1 MRALLLGLVAALP
14 LSAAP
19 ASAAPDA
26 SGTRTIEVKRK
37 KKPAAKKARRQPLSF
52 DANVAASV
60 IYLVGGK
67 VHVGNGKIIED
78 AVIKIA
84 GGRIESVGESGSAP
98 GDATAVDLKGKIV
111 TPGLIAA
118 DANIGLVEIRAESST
133 RDDVRKDPHPIHAG
147 YDASSAVNSLS
158 SLFQVNAIDG
168 VTSAA
173 VSPGGGLI
181 SGQVAWVDLVHGARD
196 AVARPRVAIDAAIG
210 QGYGG
215 SRAATL
221 AKLREVLSDARF
233 YRQRKAAHDRRQSR
247 DLAAHPLDLAALQP
261 VLARRIPLTVSANR
275 ATDILALLEIAR
287 EFRIRIAIL
296 GGAQAWRVADELAKS
311 DVVVIV
317 QPTRNLPGS
326 FDTIGARLDNA
337 ALLHRAGVRVGIAAL
352 GGAHNVRSV
361 TQEAG
366 IAVAYGLGHEAALQ
380 AVTLNIA
387 EAYGMADHYGSIEA
401 GKVANIAVWE
411 EDPFELSSVPT
422 QVYIRGKAV
431 PMVSRQT
438 LLRDRYMDL
447 SSFR

>member
-1 MRALLLGLVAALP
+1 MRALLLALVAALFCASAP
-14 LSAAP
+14 AAAAP
-19 ASAAPDA
+19 PDD
-26 SGTRTIEVKRK
+26 SGTHV
-37 KKPAAKKARRQPLSF
+37 L
-52 DANVAASV
+52 
-60 IYLVGGK
+60 YLVGGE
-67 VHVGNGKIIED
+67 VHVGNGKVVED
-78 AVIKIA
+78 AVIKIV
-84 GGRIESVGESGSAP
+84 GGRIESVGEGGADKAKIP
-98 GDATAVDLKGKIV
+98 ADATVVDLKGKTV

-118 DANIGLVEIRAESST
+118 DSNIGLVEIRAESST

-147 YDASSAVNSLS
+147 YDAASAINSVS
-158 SLFQVNAIDG
+158 ALFQVCAVDG

-173 VSPGGGLI
+173 VSPSGGMI

-196 AVARPRVAIDAAIG
+196 AVARPRVAVDASLG
-210 QGYGG
+210 QSYGG

-221 AKLREVLSDARF
+221 AKLREVLTDARF

-247 DLAAHPLDLAALQP
+247 DLAAHPLDLTALQP

-275 ATDILALLEIAR
+275 DTDILALLEIAR

-296 GGAQAWRVADELAKS
+296 GGAQAWRVADELARA
-311 DVVVIV
+311 DVIVIV
-317 QPTRNLPGS
+317 QPTRNLPSG
-326 FDTIGARLDNA
+326 FDSMGARLDNA
-337 ALLHRAGVRVGIAAL
+337 ALLHRAGVRVGIATP
-352 GGAHNVRSV
+352 GGAHNLRSI

-366 IAVAYGLGHEAALQ
+366 IAVAYGLDHEAALQ
-380 AVTLNIA
+380 AITLNIA

-401 GKVANIAVWE
+401 GKVANIAVWDG
-411 EDPFELSSVPT
+411 DPFELSNVPT